1 MSVNMS
7 TETGILGKSL
17 GVRLPGSKEPRNV
30 LALSAGPAKSSE
42 RPLSLGSSVISRTSQ
57 YKSLEEQYNI
67 LKSKYMSNVDQFA
80 KTVQLS
86 NEYKQLE
93 KKYASLSRSASE
105 IAAEN
110 DALRDELSEAKGTID
125 AYKEQLAEAS
135 AQNPPTIDALDTC
148 LSTEHLHSDH
158 ILNSSASMSAA
169 ATVMPLAGP
178 SYIGQEEY
186 NEMLKSRTSPV
197 SVTPS
202 APLDAFAASID
213 STARVCAAL
222 DNLQKD
228 NIELKTDI
236 KETLL
241 EVTGNLQTT
250 MIDFRDLRSKC
261 EDMRVVLNQ
270 RELHLRD
277 LVHTLEDRDKEIL
290 RLQRAIEV
298 AEKHRTHREEEIQ
311 RFTTECEEVAKHNEE
326 VMKEKTAL
334 LSKLKGDNIDL
345 KAELHI
351 KATELSE
358 LKDKLLDAQ
367 KQVDTY
373 ANENTSLITR
383 IATVKSNA
391 ERLLLQRDEDVE
403 RLTDEIDKLKEEH
416 ARHIEQKDEVISRL
430 TGDCERLRTELAHLA
445 AEKNAELSRANAE
458 LATLR
463 QTFTQSTRKKNEEAT
478 KLAQDIVDNKL
489 EAAQALEE
497 KNEMIMKLNARIA
510 ELELEMKQR
519 TVAKE
524 YSTVES
530 VIAQR
535 QRPLSA
541 IDSQRM
547 HDDEIGSMRFSR
559 SATGSTSNKLVVPI
573 EYLVV
578 SKQ

>member
-1 MSVNMS
+1 M
-7 TETGILGKSL
+7 LGKSL
-17 GVRLPGSKEPRNV
+17 GVRLPGSRESRNA
-30 LALSAGPAKSSE
+30 LTLSAGPAKSSE
-42 RPLSLGSSVISRTSQ
+42 RPLGLGSSVASRTSQ
-57 YKSLEEQYNI
+57 YKNLEEQYNI
-67 LKSKYMSNVDQFA
+67 LKSKYMSNMDRFA
-80 KTVQLS
+80 ETAQLS

-93 KKYASLSRSASE
+93 KKYASVTRSASE
-105 IAAEN
+105 LAAEN
-110 DALRDELSEAKGTID
+110 DALREELSEARGAID
-125 AYKEQLAEAS
+125 AYKEQLAGAS
-135 AQNPPTIDALDTC
+135 AQIPPTLGALDTD
-148 LSTEHLHSDH
+148 LSSDN
-158 ILNSSASMSAA
+158 LRSDNLLSSSASMSAA
-169 ATVMPLAGP
+169 AAVMPLAAP
-178 SYIGQEEY
+178 SYVSQEEY

-197 SVTPS
+197 TVTPS
-202 APLDAFAASID
+202 APIDAFAATID
-213 STARVCAAL
+213 STARVCEAL

-277 LVHTLEDRDKEIL
+277 LVHTLEDRDKEIS
-290 RLQRAIEV
+290 RLQRAIET

-358 LKDKLLDAQ
+358 LKDKFMDAQ
-367 KQVDTY
+367 RQMDSH
-373 ANENTSLITR
+373 ANENASLLAR
-383 IATVKSNA
+383 IATVKNNA
-391 ERLLLQRDEDVE
+391 ERLLLQRDDDVE
-403 RLTDEIDKLKEEH
+403 RLANELDKLREEH
-416 ARHIEQKDEVISRL
+416 AQHIEQKDETISRL

-445 AEKNAELSRANAE
+445 AEKNTELGRVNAE

-478 KLAQDIVDNKL
+478 KLAQDIVENKL

-497 KNEMIMKLNARIA
+497 KEEVIAKLNTRIA
-510 ELELEMKQR
+510 ELELELKQR
-519 TVAKE
+519 PISKE
-524 YSTVES
+524 YSTIES
-530 VIAQR
+530 VMAQR

-541 IDSQRM
+541 IDPQRM
-547 HDDEIGSMRFSR
+547 HEDEAGSMRFSR
-559 SATGSTSNKLVVPI
+559 SVAGSTSNKLVVPI

>member
-1 MSVNMS
+1 M
-7 TETGILGKSL
+7 LRKSL
-17 GVRLPGSKEPRNV
+17 GVRLPGSRESRNA
-30 LALSAGPAKSSE
+30 LTLSAGPAKSSE
-42 RPLSLGSSVISRTSQ
+42 RPLGLGSSVASRTSQ
-57 YKSLEEQYNI
+57 YKNLEEQYNI
-67 LKSKYMSNVDQFA
+67 LKSKYMSNMDRFA
-80 KTVQLS
+80 ETAQLS

-93 KKYASLSRSASE
+93 KKYASVTRSASE
-105 IAAEN
+105 LAAEN
-110 DALRDELSEAKGTID
+110 DALREELSEARGAID
-125 AYKEQLAEAS
+125 AYKEQLAGAS
-135 AQNPPTIDALDTC
+135 AQIPPTLGALDTD
-148 LSTEHLHSDH
+148 LSSDN
-158 ILNSSASMSAA
+158 LRSDNLLSSSASMSAA
-169 ATVMPLAGP
+169 AAVMPLAAP
-178 SYIGQEEY
+178 SYVSQEEY

-197 SVTPS
+197 TVTPS
-202 APLDAFAASID
+202 APIDTFAATID
-213 STARVCAAL
+213 STARVCEAL

-277 LVHTLEDRDKEIL
+277 LVHTLEDRDKEIS
-290 RLQRAIEV
+290 RLQRAIET

-358 LKDKLLDAQ
+358 LKDKLMDAQ
-367 KQVDTY
+367 RQMDSH
-373 ANENTSLITR
+373 ANENASLLAR
-383 IATVKSNA
+383 IATVKNNA
-391 ERLLLQRDEDVE
+391 ERLLLQRDDDVE
-403 RLTDEIDKLKEEH
+403 RLANELDKLREEH
-416 ARHIEQKDEVISRL
+416 AQHIEQKDEIISRL

-445 AEKNAELSRANAE
+445 AEKNTELGRVNAE

-478 KLAQDIVDNKL
+478 KLAQDIVENKL

-497 KNEMIMKLNARIA
+497 KEEVIAKLNTRIA
-510 ELELEMKQR
+510 ELELELKQR
-519 TVAKE
+519 PISKE
-524 YSTVES
+524 YSTIES
-530 VIAQR
+530 VMAQR

-541 IDSQRM
+541 IDPQRM
-547 HDDEIGSMRFSR
+547 HEDEAGSMRFSR
-559 SATGSTSNKLVVPI
+559 SVAGSTSNKLVVPI

>member
-1 MSVNMS
+1 MSANMS
-7 TETGILGKSL
+7 TGTGTLGRSL
-17 GVRLPGSKEPRNV
+17 GVRLPGSKESRNE
-30 LALSAGPAKSSE
+30 LALSSGPTKPSE
-42 RPLSLGSSVISRTSQ
+42 RPSGLGSSVASRTSQ
-57 YKSLEEQYNI
+57 YKNLEEQYNI
-67 LKSKYMSNVDQFA
+67 LKSKYMSSVDRFA
-80 KTVQLS
+80 ETVQLS

-93 KKYASLSRSASE
+93 KKYASVTRSASE
-105 IAAEN
+105 LAAEN
-110 DALRDELSEAKGTID
+110 EALREELSEARGAID
-125 AYKEQLAEAS
+125 TYKEKLAGVS
-135 AQNPPTIDALDTC
+135 AQPPPILDTD
-148 LSTEHLHSDH
+148 LTTGHLYSDH
-158 ILNSSASMSAA
+158 NLAPSASMSAA
-169 ATVMPLAGP
+169 ATVMPLAAP
-178 SYIGQEEY
+178 SYISQEEY

-197 SVTPS
+197 PVTPS
-202 APLDAFAASID
+202 APTDAFAASID
-213 STARVCAAL
+213 NTARVCEAL

-250 MIDFRDLRSKC
+250 MVDFRDLRSKC

-277 LVHTLEDRDKEIL
+277 LVHTLEDRDKEIS
-290 RLQRAIEV
+290 RLQCAIET
-298 AEKHRTHREEEIQ
+298 AEKHRTRREEEIQ
-311 RFTTECEEVAKHNEE
+311 RFTTECEEVARHNEE

-367 KQVDTY
+367 KQISSHVS
-373 ANENTSLITR
+373 ENTSLLAR
-383 IATVKSNA
+383 LATVKNNA

-403 RLTDEIDKLKEEH
+403 RLTTELDKLKEEH
-416 ARHIEQKDEVISRL
+416 IQHINQKDETISRL
-430 TGDCERLRTELAHLA
+430 TGDCERLRAELAHLA
-445 AEKNAELSRANAE
+445 AEKNAELSRVNAD

-463 QTFTQSTRKKNEEAT
+463 QTFTQSTRKKNEETT
-478 KLAQDIVDNKL
+478 KLAQDIVENKL

-497 KNEMIMKLNARIA
+497 KNKMIVQLNARIS
-510 ELELEMKQR
+510 ELEMELKQR
-519 TVAKE
+519 PPTKE
-524 YSTVES
+524 YITSGT

-541 IDSQRM
+541 IDSQKA
-547 HDDEIGSMRFSR
+547 HEDEIGSMRFSK
-559 SATGSTSNKLVVPI
+559 SLAGSSSNKLVVPI

>member
-1 MSVNMS
+1 MSANMS
-7 TETGILGKSL
+7 TGAGTLGRSL
-17 GVRLPGSKEPRNV
+17 GVRLPGSKESRNE
-30 LALSAGPAKSSE
+30 LALSVGPTKSSE
-42 RPLSLGSSVISRTSQ
+42 RPLGLGPSVVSRTSQ
-57 YKSLEEQYNI
+57 YKNLEEQYNI
-67 LKSKYMSNVDQFA
+67 LKSKYMSNVDRVA
-80 KTVQLS
+80 ETVQLS

-93 KKYASLSRSASE
+93 KKYANATRSASE
-105 IAAEN
+105 LAAEN
-110 DALRDELSEAKGTID
+110 EALRGELSETRG
-125 AYKEQLAEAS
+125 
-135 AQNPPTIDALDTC
+135 ALDTYKEKLAEVSAQPPPILDTD
-148 LSTEHLHSDH
+148 LSTNHLHSDH
-158 ILNSSASMSAA
+158 NLVTSASMSAA
-169 ATVMPLAGP
+169 ATVIPLAAP
-178 SYIGQEEY
+178 SYVSQEEY
-186 NEMLKSRTSPV
+186 SEMLKSRTSPV
-197 SVTPS
+197 SVVPS
-202 APLDAFAASID
+202 APLEAFNVPVD
-213 STARVCAAL
+213 STTRVCEAL

-250 MIDFRDLRSKC
+250 MVDFRDLRSKC

-290 RLQRAIEV
+290 RLQRAIEA

-351 KATELSE
+351 KATELTE
-358 LKDKLLDAQ
+358 LKDKLTDAQ
-367 KQVDTY
+367 SQISSH
-373 ANENTSLITR
+373 ANENASLFARLT
-383 IATVKSNA
+383 TVKNNA

-403 RLTDEIDKLKEEH
+403 RLTNELNKIKEEH
-416 ARHIEQKDEVISRL
+416 AQHIGQKDEVISRL
-430 TGDCERLRTELAHLA
+430 TGDCERLRAELAHLA
-445 AEKNAELSRANAE
+445 TEKETELSRANAE

-478 KLAQDIVDNKL
+478 KLAQDIVENKL

-497 KNEMIMKLNARIA
+497 KDRVITQLNARIA
-510 ELELEMKQR
+510 ELELELKQR
-519 TVAKE
+519 PLTKE
-524 YSTVES
+524 YTTVD
-530 VIAQR
+530 VAITQK

-541 IDSQRM
+541 FDSRKA
-547 HDDEIGSMRFSR
+547 HEDEASSMRFSK
-559 SATGSTSNKLVVPI
+559 SVAGSSSNKLVVPI
-573 EYLVV
+573 EYLVI